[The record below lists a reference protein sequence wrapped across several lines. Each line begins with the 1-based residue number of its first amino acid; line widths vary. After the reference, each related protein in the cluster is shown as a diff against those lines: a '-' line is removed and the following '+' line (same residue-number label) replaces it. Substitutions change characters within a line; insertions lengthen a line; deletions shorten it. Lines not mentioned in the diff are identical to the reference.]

1 LDEFLG
7 HPTHDPHGDPIPN
20 AKGELPIN
28 HRKIP
33 LYEAELNKRLTVMGV
48 KDSSSNFLKYLDKIG
63 IYIGARLEILDKI
76 EYDGS
81 SEVLL
86 DASKTVL
93 MSREV
98 AYNILVEDTL
108 LTSST

>member
-20 AKGELPIN
+20 AQGELPVN

-63 IYIGARLEILDKI
+63 VYIGARLEILDKI

-108 LTSST
+108 LTSPT